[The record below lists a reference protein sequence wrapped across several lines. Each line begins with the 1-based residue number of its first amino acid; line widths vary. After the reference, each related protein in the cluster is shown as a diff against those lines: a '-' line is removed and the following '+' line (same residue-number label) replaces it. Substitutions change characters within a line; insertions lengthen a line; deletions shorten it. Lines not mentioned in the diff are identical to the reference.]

1 MWRRES
7 ALSVLTR
14 QSNHVFSGG
23 QMSFKAC
30 VRFVNVCVIYLRVC
44 ALSAFV
50 CFITFELLGLTLM
63 AHLRLA

>member
-1 MWRRES
+1 
-7 ALSVLTR
+7 
-14 QSNHVFSGG
+14 
-23 QMSFKAC
+23 MSFKAC

-44 ALSAFV
+44 ALSTSV